1 MEKRWGD
8 SLKAE
13 ERKTKQQNREV
24 TVQWMRQLK
33 GGYRKKKNRYPLFLC
48 MQAADGRLC
57 LHDLLA
63 DDAAFSMN
71 LELDFGLNFVKNRYC
86 KNNAFSLEFFRKS

>member
-1 MEKRWGD
+1 
-8 SLKAE
+8 
-13 ERKTKQQNREV
+13 
-24 TVQWMRQLK
+24 
-33 GGYRKKKNRYPLFLC
+33 

-71 LELDFGLNFVKNRYC
+71 LELDFGFNFVKNRYC

>member
-33 GGYRKKKNRYPLFLC
+33 GGYRKEEIDIRSFILPIVTVTDSAGF
-48 MQAADGRLC
+48 
-57 LHDLLA
+57 
-63 DDAAFSMN
+63 FS
-71 LELDFGLNFVKNRYC
+71 
-86 KNNAFSLEFFRKS
+86 